1 MAFECLGEYNRF
13 QQKSEPV
20 VVFHIALKSPFGP
33 LISQKADDLPQI
45 SAVCSQVALEP
56 AHFNLTDSGHRGAK
70 IDWKITNAASIPM
83 EYPDILCA
91 VQT

>member
-20 VVFHIALKSPFGP
+20 VVFHIALNSLLGP
-33 LISQKADDLPQI
+33 LVSQKADDLTQI
-45 SAVCSQVALEP
+45 SAASSQVALEP
-56 AHFNLTDSGHRGAK
+56 SQFNLTDSGHRGAK